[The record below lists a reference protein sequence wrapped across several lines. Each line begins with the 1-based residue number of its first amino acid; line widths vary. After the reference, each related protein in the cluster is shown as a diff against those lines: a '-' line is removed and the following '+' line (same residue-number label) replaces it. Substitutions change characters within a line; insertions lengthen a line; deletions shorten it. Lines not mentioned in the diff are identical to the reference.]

1 MSDSTRVSDDLALS
15 ELQTAFANLEA
26 KQAEVIIGLQS
37 LLDRPK
43 LPYLRPFPFFAAKSA
58 DEPLW
63 QAILDMVKNVS
74 EAMMSSLPSFW
85 RISKDFMEGKFKK
98 VRYDICGFSLYST
111 KLSTAFDLIVR
122 RPTKRFS
129 MSNYGLRRCEA
140 LYIPNFRVLHPIR
153 HDCYGFP
160 KVQSP
165 TPSSCQ
171 VAFNVDCLLPF
182 ENA

>member
-1 MSDSTRVSDDLALS
+1 MSDGTTVSNDLAFS

-26 KQAEVIIGLQS
+26 KQAEVIIGPRS

-43 LPYLRPFPFFAAKSA
+43 IVLLTSISFFFAAKSA
-58 DEPLW
+58 DEPIW

-74 EAMMSSLPSFW
+74 EAMLSSLPSFW
-85 RISKDFMEGKFKK
+85 RISKDFMDGKFKK
-98 VRYDICGFSLYST
+98 VIYNICGFCLCST
-111 KLSTAFDLIVR
+111 ILSTASGIIVR
-122 RPTKRFS
+122 RSTKRFS

-140 LYIPNFRVLHPIR
+140 LYISNFSVLHPIR
-153 HDCYGFP
+153 YDGFP
-160 KVQSP
+160 KVQSS

-171 VAFNVDCLLPF
+171 VAFNVNCLLPF